1 MKYPLILILI
11 IGFSFFVNAEDAPAP
26 SPVQGSATN
35 GLTTITSDSLDLNL
49 GKKLGK
55 KQGIF
60 RGNVT
65 VIEPRFTMTAREMTV
80 FFAENDA
87 VQSLEARENVVI
99 KRNDGSSETFSEK
112 ALYDMADKKLTLLSV
127 TQQPKIISK
136 EKTIFA
142 DKIILYPE
150 EDKMLTEGKSRVMLQ
165 KP

>member
-1 MKYPLILILI
+1 MKYPLILILM
-11 IGFSFFVNAEDAPAP
+11 IGLNFFVNAEDAPAP
-26 SPVQGSATN
+26 SPAQGSATN

-65 VIEPRFTMTAREMTV
+65 VVEPRFTMTAREMTV